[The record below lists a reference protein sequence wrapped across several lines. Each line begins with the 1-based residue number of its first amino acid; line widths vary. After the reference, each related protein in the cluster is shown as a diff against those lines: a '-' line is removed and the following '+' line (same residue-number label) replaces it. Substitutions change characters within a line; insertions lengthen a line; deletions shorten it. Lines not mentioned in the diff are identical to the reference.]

1 LSLTARAIPGFQ
13 GRGKATENV
22 MDYGYQLLRH
32 VVQQVFGN
40 LAEAVRLTMALFLA
54 PFLAL
59 ILLGFG
65 TVMSGGMPGPQAAG
79 ASAFGALLVLVL
91 AVIAYCWAAVG
102 WHRYVLL
109 EEMGNGIVPTWR
121 WDRIRSYFGR
131 TFLVGLT
138 VILAALGGG
147 LVVTLVVAVTQSPAL
162 AIVMGIG
169 LLFGISWVATRI
181 GLVLPAAAIGERM
194 SLRESWNA
202 TRPVSAQILL
212 PLIVIAL
219 AVGLA
224 GQVIILLFGQSQ
236 SVEFMGQMQEQ
247 VTLSLRG
254 QVLNGFVTWLQLL
267 VNLALMT
274 TLYGNLIEGR
284 QLN

>member
-1 LSLTARAIPGFQ
+1 M
-13 GRGKATENV
+13 RGKATEAA

-40 LAEAVRLTMALFLA
+40 LAEAARLTMALFLA

-59 ILLGFG
+59 ILLGYG
-65 TVMSGGMPGPQAAG
+65 TVMSGGMPDAGAAG
-79 ASAFGALLVLVL
+79 ASALGAILVLIL
-91 AVIAYCWAAVG
+91 AVVAYCWAAVG

-109 EEMGNGIVPTWR
+109 EEMGSGIVPTWR
-121 WDRIRSYFGR
+121 GDRIRSYFGR

-138 VILAALGGG
+138 VMLAAIGGG
-147 LVVTLVVAVTQSPAL
+147 LVVALVVGITQAPAL
-162 AIVMGIG
+162 ALVMGIG
-169 LLFGISWVATRI
+169 LVLGVSWVATRI

-194 SLRESWNA
+194 TLSESWAA
-202 TRPVSAQILL
+202 TRPVSGQILL

-219 AVGLA
+219 VVGLV
-224 GQVIILLFGQSQ
+224 GQVIVLVFGDTQT
-236 SVEFMGQMQEQ
+236 VEFMGQTQEQ
-247 VTLSLRG
+247 LILSLPG
-254 QVLNGFVTWLQLL
+254 QVLNGLVTWLQLL

-284 QLN
+284 ALN

>member
-1 LSLTARAIPGFQ
+1 
-13 GRGKATENV
+13 

-65 TVMSGGMPGPQAAG
+65 TVMSGGVPDPAAAG
-79 ASAFGALLVLVL
+79 ATALGALFVL
-91 AVIAYCWAAVG
+91 AFAALAYCWAAVG

-109 EEMGNGIVPTWR
+109 EEMGNGIVPTFR
-121 WDRIRSYFGR
+121 GRRIWSYFGR
-131 TFLVGLT
+131 TFLVALT
-138 VILAALGGG
+138 VILAVIGGG
-147 LVVTLVVAVTQSPAL
+147 LVVALLLGLTQSPAV
-162 AIVMGIG
+162 AVVMGIG
-169 LLFGISWVATRI
+169 LVFGASWIATRV

-194 SLRESWNA
+194 TLRESWNA
-202 TRPVSAQILL
+202 TRPVSGQILL

-219 AVGLA
+219 VVGLV
-224 GQVIILLFGQSQ
+224 GQVILLLFGQSE
-236 SVEFMGQMQEQ
+236 SVEFMGEMQEQ
-247 VTLSLRG
+247 VVLSLPG

-284 QLN
+284 ALN